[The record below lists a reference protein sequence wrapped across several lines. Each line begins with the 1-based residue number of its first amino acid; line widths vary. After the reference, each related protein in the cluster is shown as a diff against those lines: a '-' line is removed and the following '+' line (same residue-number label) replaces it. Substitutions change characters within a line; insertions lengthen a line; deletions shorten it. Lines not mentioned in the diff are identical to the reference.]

1 MATAIKPEIDLVKL
15 FTQYGSDEACRN
27 YLEALRWP
35 EGVECPN
42 CGGKS
47 ISRIKT
53 RKQFDCNACRKRF
66 SVTTGTVFHD
76 SHLSLPKWFAAVFLM
91 TEAKKGMSA
100 NQLRRTLGVAHKTA
114 WYLCHRIRS
123 AMVEEHT
130 ERLGGVVEI
139 DETYVGGK
147 RHKGGW
153 MGNKT
158 MVVGAIER
166 DGRLRVEAQPNAS
179 HHHIREFVA
188 ENVDTDATVYTDE
201 HKAYREL
208 SNHHTVNHSQDEYVR
223 GQVHTNTVESAW
235 SLFDRAVIGS
245 FHNISKKH
253 LPAYLDEFEFR
264 FNNREN
270 PYLFRDTIKRMIA
283 GDTLTYKELT
293 ASSG

>member
-15 FTQYGSDEACRN
+15 FTEYGSDESCRS

-123 AMVEEHT
+123 AMVEERT
-130 ERLGGVVEI
+130 DRLGGIVEI
-139 DETYVGGK
+139 DETYIGGK
-147 RHKGGW
+147 SKKGW
-153 MGNKT
+153 MANKT
-158 MVVGAIER
+158 MVMGAIER
-166 DGRLRVEAQPNAS
+166 DGRLRVEAQPNGS
-179 HHHIREFVA
+179 HHNIREFVA
-188 ENVDTDATVYTDE
+188 ENVDPDATVYTDE

-208 SNHHTVNHSQDEYVR
+208 PNHDTVRHGADEYVR

-270 PYLFRDTIKRMIA
+270 PYLFRDTIKRMISS
-283 GDTLTYKELT
+283 DNLTYAELT
-293 ASSG
+293 AER

>member
-15 FTQYGSDEACRN
+15 FTEYGSDEACRS

-114 WYLCHRIRS
+114 WYLCHRIRH
-123 AMVEEHT
+123 AMTEEYDRT
-130 ERLGGVVEI
+130 DRLGGVVEI

-153 MGNKT
+153 MGNKA

-166 DGRLRVEAQPNAS
+166 DGRLRVEAQPNAG
-179 HHHIREFVA
+179 HQHIRDFVVL
-188 ENVDTDATVYTDE
+188 NVDPDATVYTDE
-201 HKAYREL
+201 HPAYRKL
-208 SNHHTVNHSQDEYVR
+208 PNHDTVNHSKDEYVR

-253 LPAYLDEFEFR
+253 LPAYLEEFEFR

-283 GDTLTYKELT
+283 AENLTYSELT
-293 ASSG
+293 R

>member
-1 MATAIKPEIDLVKL
+1 MATAVKPEIDLVKL
-15 FTQYGSDEACRN
+15 FTQYGSDEACRS

-35 EGVECPN
+35 DGVECPN

-53 RKQFDCNACRKRF
+53 RKQFDCNGCRKRF

-123 AMVEEHT
+123 AMVEERT
-130 ERLGGVVEI
+130 DRLGGVVEV
-139 DETYVGGK
+139 DETYIGGK
-147 RHKGGW
+147 TRKGW
-153 MGNKT
+153 MSNKT
-158 MVVGAIER
+158 MVMGAIER

-179 HHHIREFVA
+179 HNNIREFVA
-188 ENVDTDATVYTDE
+188 ENIDPDATVYTDE
-201 HKAYREL
+201 HKAYRAL
-208 SNHHTVNHSQDEYVR
+208 PNHDTVSHGTDEYVR

-264 FNNREN
+264 FNNRGN
-270 PYLFRDTIKRMIA
+270 PCLFRDTIKRMIA
-283 GDTLTYKELT
+283 GDALTYKELT
-293 ASSG
+293 R

>member
-1 MATAIKPEIDLVKL
+1 MATAITPAIDLVKL
-15 FTQYGSDEACRN
+15 FTEYGSDESCRS

-35 EGVECPN
+35 DGVQCPN

-76 SHLSLPKWFAAVFLM
+76 SHLALPKWFAAVFLM
-91 TEAKKGMSA
+91 SEAKKGMSA

-123 AMVEEHT
+123 AMVV
-130 ERLGGVVEI
+130 ERADLLGGVVEI
-139 DETYVGGK
+139 DETYIGGK
-147 RHKGGW
+147 SHGGW
-153 MGNKT
+153 MKNKT
-158 MVVGAIER
+158 MVMGAIER
-166 DGRLRVEAQPNAS
+166 DGRLRVEAQPNGS
-179 HHHIREFVA
+179 HDHIRKFVA
-188 ENVDTDATVYTDE
+188 ENVDPDATVYTDE

-208 SNHHTVNHSQDEYVR
+208 PNHATVKHGANEYVR

-270 PYLFRDTIKRMIA
+270 PFLFRDVLLRLLA
-283 GDTLTYKELT
+283 AESLPYSELT
-293 ASSG
+293 ADH

>member
-1 MATAIKPEIDLVKL
+1 MATAVKPQIDLVKL
-15 FTQYGSDEACRN
+15 FTEYGSDEACRS

-35 EGVECPN
+35 EGVECPS
-42 CGGKS
+42 CGSKS

-53 RKQFDCNACRKRF
+53 RKQFDCNGCRKRF

-114 WYLCHRIRS
+114 WYLCHRIRH
-123 AMVEEHT
+123 AMVEEYDHT
-130 ERLGGVVEI
+130 DRLGGTVEI
-139 DETYVGGK
+139 DETYIGGK

-166 DGRLRVEAQPNAS
+166 DGRLRVEAAPNAG
-179 HHHIREFVA
+179 HQHIRDFVA
-188 ENVDTDATVYTDE
+188 LNVDPHATVYTDE
-201 HKAYREL
+201 HKAYRGL
-208 SNHHTVNHSQDEYVR
+208 PNHETVNHSEDEYVR

-283 GDTLTYKELT
+283 SDNLTYAELT
-293 ASSG
+293 A

>member
-1 MATAIKPEIDLVKL
+1 MATAVKPEIDLVKL
-15 FTQYGSDEACRN
+15 FTEYGSDDACRS

-35 EGVECPN
+35 EGVECPA

-91 TEAKKGMSA
+91 SEAKKGMSA

-123 AMVEEHT
+123 AMVEERT
-130 ERLGGVVEI
+130 DRLGGVVEV
-139 DETYVGGK
+139 DETYIGGK
-147 RHKGGW
+147 HHGSWRE
-153 MGNKT
+153 NKT

-166 DGRLRVEAQPNAS
+166 DGRLRVEAQPSGS
-179 HHHIREFVA
+179 HDLIREFVA
-188 ENVDTDATVYTDE
+188 ENVDPDATVYTDE
-201 HKAYREL
+201 HKAYRGL
-208 SNHHTVNHSQDEYVR
+208 PNHDTVKHGANEYVR
-223 GQVHTNTVESAW
+223 GHVHTNTVESAW

-264 FNNREN
+264 FNNRGN
-270 PYLFRDTIKRMIA
+270 PYLFRDTLLRLIA
-283 GDTLTYKELT
+283 SDNLTYADLT
-293 ASSG
+293 AAKN